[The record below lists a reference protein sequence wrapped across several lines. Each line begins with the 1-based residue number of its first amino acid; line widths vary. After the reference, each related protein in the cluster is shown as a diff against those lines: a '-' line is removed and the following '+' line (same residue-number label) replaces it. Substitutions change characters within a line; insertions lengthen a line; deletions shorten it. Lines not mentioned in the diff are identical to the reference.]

1 MRLADYLSHT
11 CRSDRRIFVLPD
23 ANVTPSLFVQQAI
36 RVCVAFTVPLNL
48 PVPPLPIGRRTCP
61 VLRTAMPVAPVNEYS
76 DLLACERDVDP
87 PPPISRHRNL
97 QPIAQPARLKLPVAA
112 QARAVSVRAS
122 VAIFRESA
130 PPGETRD
137 GSIMS
142 VLNSDGAPA
151 GRGLPSERM
160 ILPRGPFGACTSDPV
175 VNRPAGALGTSS

>member
-97 QPIAQPARLKLPVAA
+97 QPIAQPASTEASRRSASSG
-112 QARAVSVRAS
+112 AVSVNAPASPSSVRA
-122 VAIFRESA
+122 A
-130 PPGETRD
+130 PPGETR
-137 GSIMS
+137 
-142 VLNSDGAPA
+142 
-151 GRGLPSERM
+151 
-160 ILPRGPFGACTSDPV
+160 
-175 VNRPAGALGTSS
+175 